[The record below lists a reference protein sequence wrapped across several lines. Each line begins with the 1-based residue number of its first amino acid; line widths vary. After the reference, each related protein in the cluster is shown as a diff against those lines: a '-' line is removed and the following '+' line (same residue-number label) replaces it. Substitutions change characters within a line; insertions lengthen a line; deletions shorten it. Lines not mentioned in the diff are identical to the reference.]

1 MRRIIRLLARL
12 LIVAI
17 VGLIAYETWRVF
29 EARSETRA
37 LIDQRLAV
45 AREQNITLPPERVDI
60 LLKVEDPSFW
70 ENAGYDFETP
80 GAGAT
85 TLTQGLGKLLYFKQF
100 TPGFEKIELV
110 LIARFALTPLATKE
124 EILTATLATAS
135 FGRRDGKPVIG
146 FAEAAKVWF
155 GRDLAAL
162 TDDDYIGLVAMLIG
176 PNGLDPVYHA
186 EAHAERV
193 GRIKRLLAGECTP
206 AGWSD
211 ASLEGCAS

>member
-1 MRRIIRLLARL
+1 MRRILRLLARL
-12 LIVAI
+12 LVVAVI
-17 VGLIAYETWRVF
+17 GLIAYETWRVF
-29 EARSETRA
+29 EARFQTRA

-45 AREQNITLPPERVDI
+45 AREENISLTPERIDI
-60 LLKVEDPSFW
+60 LLKVEDPTFY

-85 TLTQGLGKLLYFKQF
+85 TLTQGLAKRLYFARF

-135 FGRRDGKPVIG
+135 FGRRDGTAVIG

-162 TDDDYIGLVAMLIG
+162 TDDEYIALVAMLIG
-176 PNGLDPVYHA
+176 PNGLDPVDHA
-186 EAHAERV
+186 DALAERV
-193 GRIKRLLAGECTP
+193 GRIKRLLAGACRPT
-206 AGWSD
+206 GWSD
-211 ASLEGCAS
+211 AALDGCAD

>member
-1 MRRIIRLLARL
+1 MRRIFRLLTRL
-12 LIVAI
+12 LVIAVI
-17 VGLIAYETWRVF
+17 GLTAYETWRVL
-29 EARSETRA
+29 EARSQTRA

-45 AREQNITLPPERVDI
+45 AREQNISLTSERIDI
-60 LLKVEDPSFW
+60 LLKVEDPTFY

-85 TLTQGLGKLLYFKQF
+85 TLTQGLAKRLYFARF
-100 TPGFEKIELV
+100 SPGFEKIELV
-110 LIARFALTPLATKE
+110 LIARFALTPLATKD
-124 EILTATLATAS
+124 EILAATLATAS

-162 TDDDYIGLVAMLIG
+162 SDDEYIALVAMLIG
-176 PNGLDPVYHA
+176 PKELDPIDHA
-186 EAHAERV
+186 DALADRV
-193 GRIKRLLAGECTP
+193 GRIKRLLAGTCAP

-211 ASLEGCAS
+211 VALDGCAG